1 MTDATPCA
9 GGPSNTRH
17 AALARVCGLCEHY
30 SATATEQ
37 RPGFAGSTCASFVP
51 VRHADKVGAAT
62 STPPV
67 GGVG

>member
-30 SATATEQ
+30 SRTASERLPGFGGGQCTSFLPRTDIQ
-37 RPGFAGSTCASFVP
+37 RRPGNSNT
-51 VRHADKVGAAT
+51 
-62 STPPV
+62 
-67 GGVG
+67 

>member
-30 SATATEQ
+30 SRTASE
-37 RPGFAGSTCASFVP
+37 RLPGFSGSTCTSFQ
-51 VRHADKVGAAT
+51 RRTDDAALR
-62 STPPV
+62 
-67 GGVG
+67 GGSSNT